1 MRGCGNEHTGN
12 RHDAHLL
19 LRHGGRGSVFG
30 GEESRQAQKEGRKK
44 DTEKKCKEGSCQKE
58 KAGSEEKGG
67 QEILTH
73 EGMELFCTETDL
85 EAVVL
90 ETEDSAVGIDLFKF
104 QPGS

>member
-19 LRHGGRGSVFG
+19 LRYGGRGSVFG
-30 GEESRQAQKEGRKK
+30 WEEGRKK
-44 DTEKKCKEGSCQKE
+44 DGEKKCKKGSCQKE

-67 QEILTH
+67 QKILTH
-73 EGMELFCTETDL
+73 EGMELFCIEPDL

-104 QPGS
+104 QPGG